1 MLLIEAKTKEFVENA
16 NYDLGI
22 KPEEA
27 TDEMKE
33 KSNSELEGEGK
44 GTKVITSSSIS
55 TELNIMGITSEE
67 ISNGNVYQI
76 STTDLEKMGIK
87 TIGDL
92 AGTDQNTL
100 IKKFGKFGKMIWEYA
115 NGIDNNPVTVNNDK
129 PKGIGNS
136 LTLPQDVANI
146 EKLEE
151 TLLALT
157 EQVAYRLRKQEL
169 LANVVNVQIKTNDF
183 KTFSHQRKLDEATD
197 STKYLYKEAKKLLE
211 TLYQKSINKQI
222 RLIGVRV
229 DNLEEKE
236 QMQISLFNQTDTEKE
251 KQRKLD
257 LLRYQ
262 LNEIQEARLKE
273 GEESELEER
282 SKIIRNSEKIAK
294 NLSEAE
300 MAVGE
305 NTIDLIG
312 NAIRALEKIEDVNSK
327 YSEKLVEMK
336 NIYYEVQEVARD
348 ISSMKED
355 IYFDE
360 RERNEIEERLD
371 EIYSLKKKY
380 GNTIEKILDY
390 KEELEKEIDRIE
402 NLDEEN
408 RKTKEKIEKIVASM
422 EELCKQM
429 EELRKKNSK
438 ILNEKINEELVQ
450 LEMKNARFNA
460 KVIEDGEFSINGK
473 SHVEFVIT
481 TNLGEE
487 EKKLNKIASGGEM
500 SRIMLAIKT
509 VLSDIDEVPV
519 LIFDEIDTGI
529 SGKAANSVG
538 SKLKKIAKKHQVII
552 VTHLAT
558 IAAQGDY
565 NYYIYKEVDANKTNT
580 NVKLL
585 NESETIREIARIASG
600 EITEISLSHA
610 RELRNKN
617 V

>member
-1 MLLIEAKTKEFVENA
+1 MITTLHIKNIGIIDDIVIDLNKGLNVLTGETGAGKTLIVDSLGIIAGGRFSKDMIRRGQNMSFVELALYLPDN
-16 NYDLGI
+16 
-22 KPEEA
+22 P
-27 TDEMKE
+27 
-33 KSNSELEGEGK
+33 NSIDGNIVVSREINTSGK
-44 GTKVITSSSIS
+44 NLCKI
-55 TELNIMGITSEE
+55 
-67 ISNGNVYQI
+67 NGR
-76 STTDLEKMGIK
+76 L
-87 TIGDL
+87 
-92 AGTDQNTL
+92 
-100 IKKFGKFGKMIWEYA
+100 
-115 NGIDNNPVTVNNDK
+115 VTVNELKNFMKNIIDIH
-129 PKGIGNS
+129 GQYDNQ
-136 LTLPQDVANI
+136 TLMD
-146 EKLEE
+146 
-151 TLLALT
+151 T
-157 EQVAYRLRKQEL
+157 E
-169 LANVVNVQIKTNDF
+169 F
-183 KTFSHQRKLDEATD
+183 H
-197 STKYLYKEAKKLLE
+197 TKYLDKFIGTRIAEIHKKYVE
-211 TLYQKSINKQI
+211 LYTEYIELNKMLKNNYGDEI
-222 RLIGVRV
+222 
-229 DNLEEKE
+229 
-236 QMQISLFNQTDTEKE
+236 E

-257 LLRYQ
+257 LLQYQ
-262 LNEIQEARLKE
+262 YKEIKAANLKN
-273 GEESELEER
+273 GEDEQLEEKR
-282 SKIIRNSEKIAK
+282 KIIMSSEKVAEALNIVSN
-294 NLSEAE
+294 NL
-300 MAVGE
+300 GG
-305 NTIDLIG
+305 NIIDVI
-312 NAIRALEKIEDVNSK
+312 NDSIRALEKIKDVNSK

-390 KEELEKEIDRIE
+390 KEELEKEINRIE

-408 RKTKEKIEKIVASM
+408 RKTKEKIEKIVATM
-422 EELCKQM
+422 EELCKQI
-429 EELRKKNSK
+429 EELREKNSK

-565 NYYIYKEVDANKTNT
+565 NYYIYKEVAANKTNT